1 MVGRGSFAV
10 LRPSH
15 PTAAPGAS
23 ATQDDS
29 VDDSGARIIDDGIDG
44 LSNAPPGERWPK
56 VDRGVERMKAALESG
71 GDAQVVAESMLGFLA
86 TSGDTSIESTPFV
99 IGEQYGTRSSTV
111 IVVTPAGDVLFIE
124 QNWLRGGVRDGAA
137 RTVRFRI
144 ERA

>member
-1 MVGRGSFAV
+1 MAV
-10 LRPSH
+10 L
-15 PTAAPGAS
+15 ALDGA
-23 ATQDDS
+23 
-29 VDDSGARIIDDGIDG
+29 VLVR
-44 LSNAPPGERWPK
+44 
-56 VDRGVERMKAALESG
+56 
-71 GDAQVVAESMLGFLA
+71 DAQVVAESMLGFLA

-111 IVVTPAGDVLFIE
+111 IVVTSAGDVLFIE